1 MISINLLPVRE
12 WKKRESV
19 RRQISI
25 FFLSIFLLLAGLLAV
40 GSTIQGKVMMQRQ
53 ELKKLQAQ
61 KRKLAY
67 VNRKIRSVQQTRK
80 EVESKFKSIEKLQ
93 EGRTFAVKAIDEIV
107 TALPLNR
114 LWLTSLR
121 LDKQSMSLAGVA
133 LDNHTIALFMKRI
146 ETSPVYSKVKLK
158 NSEQKNIQ
166 GHNLM
171 DFALDITIKQA
182 DNKKNDNKE
191 DSNKKKK

>member
-19 RRQISI
+19 RKQISI
-25 FFLSIFLLLAGLLAV
+25 FFLSLVLLLVGLLAV

-53 ELKKLQAQ
+53 ELKELEEQ

-67 VNRKIRSVQQTRK
+67 VNKKILSVKQK
-80 EVESKFKSIEKLQ
+80 SNEVESKFKSIEKLQ
-93 EGRTFAVKAIDEIV
+93 KGRVFAVKAIDEIV
-107 TALPLNR
+107 TSLPINR
-114 LWLTSLR
+114 LWLTDLYLGQNTMNLS
-121 LDKQSMSLAGVA
+121 GIA

-146 ETSPVYSKVKLK
+146 ETSPLYSKVRLK
-158 NSEQKNIQ
+158 NSEQKTIQ

-171 DFALDITIKQA
+171 EFSLDITINQA
-182 DNKKNDNKE
+182 DNKKKSE
-191 DSNKKKK
+191 EKKK